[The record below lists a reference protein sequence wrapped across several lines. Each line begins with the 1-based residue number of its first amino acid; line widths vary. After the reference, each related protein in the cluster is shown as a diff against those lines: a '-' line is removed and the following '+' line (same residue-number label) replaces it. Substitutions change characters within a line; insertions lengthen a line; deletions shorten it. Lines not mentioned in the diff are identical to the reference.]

1 MSGKRGGNDDDT
13 KRAILKGAL
22 HIRWTCIRGGNLYSK
37 LPYILQIAI
46 PFFFAIFQHSFQYIQ
61 RFEFRKLKAIKIYFQ
76 SIEAVSFLFYERNS

>member
-13 KRAILKGAL
+13 KRAILKRAL

-46 PFFFAIFQHSFQYIQ
+46 PVLLCHFSTFIPIYS
-61 RFEFRKLKAIKIYFQ
+61 KIGISQ
-76 SIEAVSFLFYERNS
+76 AQGH